1 MPSSCRNLG
10 SYLIHVF
17 LRCSMT
23 KVFYEKRSYRSICN
37 SNGILY
43 VVICE
48 YNNFFVIVF
57 GLIRFFTEY
66 FSFPLW
72 PSRFQMERKG
82 NRGDRNE
89 KQTLSLKLFPWC
101 FASFSVGKE
110 CVTRLLIWN
119 TGNQQRHPRFWV
131 PVSLRTP
138 S

>member
-1 MPSSCRNLG
+1 MTQKHIPHKLHSQHFTFQWKLLVYIDIGRRSNKFQNILFETEKKKPKKQIKDLMPSSCRNLG

-43 VVICE
+43 VVICK

-57 GLIRFFTEY
+57 GLIRFFTKY

-72 PSRFQMERKG
+72 PSRF
-82 NRGDRNE
+82 
-89 KQTLSLKLFPWC
+89 
-101 FASFSVGKE
+101 
-110 CVTRLLIWN
+110 
-119 TGNQQRHPRFWV
+119 
-131 PVSLRTP
+131 
-138 S
+138 